1 MREMTQHASL
11 AAYAVL
17 ARTGVMKQAWA
28 RRMFLAAYS
37 VYKTWIE
44 AGPVE
49 RLKEFVPPGST
60 VVDIGANVGF
70 FVLKF
75 ARWTGERGC
84 VIAVEPDP
92 ENFAAIA
99 AKVEAAGLKRC
110 VRLIQAAAAAQ
121 GGSVGFERNELHPGD
136 HRIRLDAG
144 GMMVPAVTIDDLVTE
159 AGTPPVSLVKID
171 VQGAELLVL
180 EGAKRTLDKMRPV
193 LFVEVDDRALGSFG
207 SSAQAL
213 VAHVEGAGYEMY
225 ELAYEGAP
233 RKLSHDQLFFNL
245 RSHSYI
251 DALFLPK

>member
-1 MREMTQHASL
+1 MREMTQHAGL

-17 ARTGVMKQAWA
+17 VRTGVMKQAWA

-92 ENFAAIA
+92 ENFAALA
-99 AKVEAAGLKRC
+99 TKVEAAGLKRC

-121 GGSVGFERNELHPGD
+121 VCFGMLAGPHHKPTQ
-136 HRIRLDAG
+136 DADSACLFAFRA
-144 GMMVPAVTIDDLVTE
+144 MILT
-159 AGTPPVSLVKID
+159 
-171 VQGAELLVL
+171 AESN
-180 EGAKRTLDKMRPV
+180 R
-193 LFVEVDDRALGSFG
+193 
-207 SSAQAL
+207 
-213 VAHVEGAGYEMY
+213 
-225 ELAYEGAP
+225 
-233 RKLSHDQLFFNL
+233 
-245 RSHSYI
+245 
-251 DALFLPK
+251 